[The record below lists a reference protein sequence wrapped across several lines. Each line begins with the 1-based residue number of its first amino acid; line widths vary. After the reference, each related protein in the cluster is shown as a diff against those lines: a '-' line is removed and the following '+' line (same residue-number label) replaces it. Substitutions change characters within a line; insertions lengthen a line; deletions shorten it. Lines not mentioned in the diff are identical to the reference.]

1 MSQSITI
8 SPPQGMPKGVLFGA
22 AALTFFALAAVGFG
36 RVADIGAVHM
46 APVKPV
52 SALSL
57 KFADRDDGSVGVI
70 DASNGKTIFVVA
82 PGVGGFI
89 RGTMRG
95 LIQERKRSGLGDST
109 PFTLTRWADGTVSLE
124 DKAIHRTVNLDAFG
138 PTNAGDFAQLFADA
152 EAVK

>member
-1 MSQSITI
+1 MSQSVTI
-8 SPPQGMPKGVLFGA
+8 SPSNAMPRGVVLGA
-22 AALTFFALAAVGFG
+22 AALALFAVAAVAFS
-36 RVADIGAVHM
+36 RVSDVGALHM

-52 SALSL
+52 SVLML
-57 KFADRDDGSVGVI
+57 KFIDRDDGSVGVI
-70 DASNGKTIFVVA
+70 DSADDKTVFVVA

-95 LIQERKRSGLGDST
+95 LIQERKRSGIDDST

-124 DKAIHRTVNLDAFG
+124 DTAIRRTVNLDAFG
-138 PTNAGDFAQLFADA
+138 PTNAGDFAQFFADA